1 MKKQSEPREP
11 NVKGRL
17 KRNVISCN
25 RQTHLIKSNG
35 VCASKA
41 PFISRT
47 IVLGR
52 VLPSQPASQL
62 ERAFV

>member
-11 NVKGRL
+11 NVKGETEE
-17 KRNVISCN
+17 ISCN

-35 VCASKA
+35 VYASKA
-41 PFISRT
+41 PCISRT
-47 IVLGR
+47 IVLER